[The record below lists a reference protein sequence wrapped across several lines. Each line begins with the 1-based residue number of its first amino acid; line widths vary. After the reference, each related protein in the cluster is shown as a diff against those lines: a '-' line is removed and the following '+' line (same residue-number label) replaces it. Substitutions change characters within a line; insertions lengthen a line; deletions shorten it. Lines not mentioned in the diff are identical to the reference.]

1 KRKPVANVCSLMF
14 GRVILRPPD
23 DPLGPLQ
30 RKEGDPTFD
39 EAWQAQSLAIADTLV
54 DAGGLRAMGWAGA
67 FGAELQSAARAG
79 AADHPATYYLAVLTA
94 AENLLRR
101 MDMISR
107 DELDARVEAWRQAYL
122 NTPHGKP
129 VELHA
134 APKGTR
140 Y

>member
-1 KRKPVANVCSLMF
+1 MF
-14 GRVILRPPD
+14 GRVTLHPPD
-23 DPLGPLQ
+23 DPLSPLQ
-30 RKEGDPTFD
+30 RKDGDPTFD
-39 EAWQAQSLAIADTLV
+39 EAWQAQSLAIVDTLV
-54 DAGGLRAMGWAGA
+54 DAGVLTAADWAEALGS
-67 FGAELQSAARAG
+67 ELESAARAG
-79 AADHPATYYLAVLTA
+79 TADNAETYYLAVLTA

-107 DELDARVEAWRQAYL
+107 DELDARVEAWRQVYL

-134 APKGTR
+134 APKGTQ

>member
-1 KRKPVANVCSLMF
+1 L
-14 GRVILRPPD
+14 LPPD

-54 DAGGLRAMGWAGA
+54 DAGILTAMDWAEALGS
-67 FGAELQSAARAG
+67 ELQSAARAG
-79 AADHPATYYLAVLTA
+79 SADNADTYYLAVLTA

-101 MDMISR
+101 LDMISR
-107 DELDARVEAWRQAYL
+107 DELDERVEAWRQAYL
-122 NTPHGKP
+122 NTPHGEP

-134 APKGTR
+134 APKGTQ
-140 Y
+140 

>member
-1 KRKPVANVCSLMF
+1 MN
-14 GRVILRPPD
+14 PPE

-30 RKEGDPTFD
+30 RKNGDPTFD

-54 DAGGLRAMGWAGA
+54 EAGVLTAIDWAAALGS
-67 FGAELQSAARAG
+67 ELQSAARAG
-79 AADHPATYYLAVLTA
+79 AADNTETYYLAVLTA

-101 MDMISR
+101 MEMVSR

-134 APKGTR
+134 APQR
-140 Y
+140 MQY